1 MSLPGFL
8 KNSLEL
14 PIVGSPLFIV
24 SGPELVIAQCK
35 AGIVGSFPA
44 LNARPAHVL
53 GEWLTRIEGELG
65 EYRAQNPGKKV
76 APYAVNQI
84 CHSSNDRLFGDMETC
99 VQHKV
104 PIIITSLRPPAE
116 IVEAAHS
123 YGGVVFHDVI
133 NVKHARKAVEQG
145 VDGLI
150 LVCAGAGGHAGT
162 LSPFALVREVRQ
174 WFKGTILLSGAISDG
189 WSVASA
195 LALGADLAYMGTRFI
210 ATQEAAAAAAYKDA
224 LTTADYAADDIVYSN
239 LFTGVHGNYLGP
251 SIAAAGLDPKNLP
264 VADKTIMNFGSGGNM
279 GAKAW
284 RDIWGAGQGIGQ
296 ITDAPPV
303 AELVDR
309 LKIEFAEASERFVS
323 VARPPEDAPSI
334 QAAAS

>member
-1 MSLPGFL
+1 MEDPNMSLPASL
-8 KNSLEL
+8 ANKLEL
-14 PIVGSPLFIV
+14 PVVGSPLFIV

-44 LNARPAHVL
+44 LNARPAEKL
-53 GEWLTRIEGELG
+53 GEWLTRIENELG
-65 EYRAQNPGKKV
+65 EHQALHPEKKV

-84 CHSSNDRLFGDMETC
+84 CHASNDRLMRDMETC
-99 VQHKV
+99 VKHKV
-104 PIIITSLRPPAE
+104 PVIITSLRPPSE

-133 NVKHARKAVEQG
+133 NVKHARKAAEQG

-162 LSPFALVREVRQ
+162 LSPFALVREVKQ

-189 WSVASA
+189 WSIASA
-195 LALGADLAYMGTRFI
+195 LALGADLAYIGTRFI
-210 ATQEAAAAAAYKDA
+210 ATQEANADVRYKQA
-224 LTTADYAADDIVYSN
+224 LTEHAAHDIVYSN

-251 SIAAAGLDPKNLP
+251 SIAAA
-264 VADKTIMNFGSGGNM
+264 ADKSKMNFGSGGNTK
-279 GAKAW
+279 AKAW
-284 RDIWGAGQGIGQ
+284 RDIWGSGQGIGQ

-303 AELVDR
+303 AELVTR
-309 LKIEFAEASERFVS
+309 LKAEFNEARNDFMK
-323 VARPPEDAPSI
+323 
-334 QAAAS
+334 ASA

>member
-303 AELVDR
+303 AELVER

-323 VARPPEDAPSI
+323 VARRPEDAPSI